1 MIGPASLRGRLLL
14 CMGLGLSALWLVL
27 AVWLHGEVRDRVAAV
42 LDQRLAASARMVV
55 SLLESEA
62 ASDLRLK
69 GAGALPLGGIACEIS
84 SLRGEVLARS
94 GGAPDAG
101 LALPDDG
108 FGKQQVQG
116 ETWRVFTVSE
126 GELRVTSA
134 ERMAGRTAFMRQV
147 ALVLLVTLGL
157 GLLASLA
164 LVWWAVGRALAPLA
178 VLRANLSRRRVTDE
192 TPLSV
197 PQGGVEL
204 APMVDTLNHWLGN
217 ARDALMRERR
227 LTDDLAHEL
236 RTPLAAIR
244 TQLQVADMTDG
255 EHAAH
260 ARAQARQ
267 AVLRLANNLD
277 QLLALAREEGA
288 ESQRREPPEALGD
301 LLATALEELQPAS
314 LEKRLTVHLDGGD
327 DQLLRRAA
335 PAGPGLMRI
344 ALRNVL
350 ENAVRHSPVGGEVWV
365 RVDVGQGEGEIAI
378 SIEDQGPGLAPDQ
391 RARALDRGWRGGGDG
406 QGLGLAIVA
415 SVMARTGGVVALDA
429 AESGGLRV
437 TLRWP
442 VSSPPG
448 AGSA

>member
-1 MIGPASLRGRLLL
+1 
-14 CMGLGLSALWLVL
+14 
-27 AVWLHGEVRDRVAAV
+27 
-42 LDQRLAASARMVV
+42 
-55 SLLESEA
+55 
-62 ASDLRLK
+62 
-69 GAGALPLGGIACEIS
+69 
-84 SLRGEVLARS
+84 
-94 GGAPDAG
+94 
-101 LALPDDG
+101 
-108 FGKQQVQG
+108 
-116 ETWRVFTVSE
+116 
-126 GELRVTSA
+126 
-134 ERMAGRTAFMRQV
+134 MA
-147 ALVLLVTLGL
+147 
-157 GLLASLA
+157 
-164 LVWWAVGRALAPLA
+164 
-178 VLRANLSRRRVTDE
+178 
-192 TPLSV
+192 
-197 PQGGVEL
+197 
-204 APMVDTLNHWLGN
+204 
-217 ARDALMRERR
+217 
-227 LTDDLAHEL
+227 
-236 RTPLAAIR
+236 
-244 TQLQVADMTDG
+244 
-255 EHAAH
+255 
-260 ARAQARQ
+260 
-267 AVLRLANNLD
+267 
-277 QLLALAREEGA
+277 GA

-314 LEKRLTVHLDGGD
+314 LEKRLTVHLDAGD

-350 ENAVRHSPVGGEVWV
+350 ENAVRHSPVGGEVWA